1 MMPYMCVCV
10 TERQRK
16 EWGNQRRR
24 ETEKAGEGEK
34 GDKREGDREIQK
46 YRVKRDTKRES
57 ICKDAVTCKQNNIFV
72 YE

>member
-16 EWGNQRRR
+16 ERGNQRR

-34 GDKREGDREIQK
+34 GGKREGDREMQK
-46 YRVKRDTKRES
+46 YRVKRDTERES